1 MDSKALPLFKSA
13 VKKLTDCYREQF
25 PQVKIVYFDDAFPV
39 FWADISLLRV
49 ICGLVP
55 SDRLGNYPNIGFRV
69 LEVEIGFIE
78 MIDEQGF
85 SSSFCYYLMIL

>member
-25 PQVKIVYFDDAFPV
+25 PQTKIVYFDDAFPV

-55 SDRLGNYPNIGFRV
+55 SDGLGNYPDIGFRV
-69 LEVEIGFIE
+69 LEVQT
-78 MIDEQGF
+78 MKK
-85 SSSFCYYLMIL
+85 

>member
-25 PQVKIVYFDDAFPV
+25 PQTKIVYFDDAFPV

-49 ICGLVP
+49 ICGLFP

>member
-25 PQVKIVYFDDAFPV
+25 PKAKIVYFDDAFPV

-49 ICGLVP
+49 ICGLVF
-55 SDRLGNYPNIGFRV
+55 SDGSPGTRKLSFGVSKCRVEMRFKRQVERGFF
-69 LEVEIGFIE
+69 FI
-78 MIDEQGF
+78 F
-85 SSSFCYYLMIL
+85 